1 MGWLGQVGWRG
12 SGLDGMDGMDG
23 MDVVA
28 DPMPLRVGTAAQCKV
43 CSPFVDVRFFSSR
56 LGAFREVLIVW

>member
-1 MGWLGQVGWRG
+1 M
-12 SGLDGMDGMDG
+12 DGMDGMDG

-43 CSPFVDVRFFSSR
+43 CSLFVDVRFFSSR
-56 LGAFREVLIVW
+56 LGAFREGRIVC